1 MLKTG
6 FSFDISIIL
15 YTFAHVNNK
24 TIKIMETKHIYVVT
38 HVSLS
43 DDDYD
48 ENGSTTVAVA
58 DTLDDAKKILNQWKD
73 EEVDELIRR
82 NEPWEVLANEETEF
96 RMSWC
101 SHGYQIRIKIHTI

>member
-1 MLKTG
+1 MSKE
-6 FSFDISIIL
+6 
-15 YTFAHVNNK
+15 K
-24 TIKIMETKHIYVVT
+24 IYVVT

-58 DTLDDAKKILNQWKD
+58 DTLDKAKEILNQWKD

-82 NEPWEVLANEETEF
+82 NEPWEVLTNEETEF

-101 SHGYQIRIKIHTI
+101 SHGHQVRIQIHTLTKE